1 MKRYIPTLMNIYQDM
16 VSLNEKQKIKYEKAK
31 KEWMK
36 KQVQS
41 PYMYFYDEKE
51 TIYRKAMMHNLITLI
66 SKMEN
71 SNEN

>member
-1 MKRYIPTLMNIYQDM
+1 MKKYIPTLMNIYQDM
-16 VSLNEKQKIKYEKAK
+16 VSINEKQKIKYEKAK

-41 PYMYFYDEKE
+41 PYMHFYNEKE
-51 TIYRKAMMHNLITLI
+51 RIYSHAIMHNLITLI

-71 SNEN
+71 SNEI